1 MASTAKLVIA
11 MNSASPAS
19 IWRWP
24 ASATASLQ
32 AQFPEVEF
40 VEYPRPVDQPATPR
54 ELDADAALFAEADA
68 ALAWRLD
75 PRLLAVAPRLRW
87 IHCPAAAVH
96 QLLSPELRSSAIV
109 VTNGASVHAETVAE
123 HALAL
128 MLALARGLPQAAADQ
143 AARRWQPQPWLDQL
157 STLAGATAL
166 IAGMGHIGRALAPKL
181 AALGMTVIGVRR
193 RPGQAVGGVSEM
205 HPPEALETLL
215 PRADYLVLALPATA
229 ATTAR
234 IGTAQLACLR
244 PSARLV
250 NIGRGTALDEHALEQ
265 ALRERR
271 LAAAAVDVLA
281 EEPLAAASPLWR
293 APRLLITPHMAAFV
307 PDTWQRQAG
316 LVASHLRRFLAGE
329 PLTPTVDKELGY

>member
-1 MASTAKLVIA
+1 MAAAAKLVIA

-24 ASATASLQ
+24 ASATAALR

-40 VEYPRPVDQPATPR
+40 AEYPRPVDQPASAR
-54 ELDADAALFAEADA
+54 DMAADAALFADADA

-75 PRLLAVAPRLRW
+75 PRLFAAAPRLRW

-96 QLLSPELRSSAIV
+96 QLLSPELRASAIV

-143 AARRWQPQPWLDQL
+143 AARRWQPQPWLERL
-157 STLAGATAL
+157 STLASATAV

-181 AALGMTVIGVRR
+181 AALGMTVIGIRR
-193 RPGQAVGGVSEM
+193 QPERTVDGVSEM
-205 HPPEALETLL
+205 HPPEALEPLL
-215 PRADYLVLALPATA
+215 PRADYLVLALPATHNTA
-229 ATTAR
+229 AR
-234 IGTAQLACLR
+234 IGAAQLARLR
-244 PSARLV
+244 PTARLINV
-250 NIGRGTALDEHALEQ
+250 GRGTAVDEHALEQ

-271 LAAAAVDVLA
+271 LDAAAIDVLA
-281 EEPLAAASPLWR
+281 EEPLPSASPLWH
-293 APRLLITPHMAAFV
+293 APRLLITPHVAAFV
-307 PDTWQRQAG
+307 PDTWRRQTE
-316 LVASHLRRFLAGE
+316 LVAAHLRRFLAGE
-329 PLTPTVDKELGY
+329 ALTPAVNKQLGY